1 MLLKVTVQFNNIT
14 QESKENICHREFV
27 DLTFDVKKKHDTA
40 IFMKITST
48 NTYVPYEVILP

>member
-14 QESKENICHREFV
+14 QESKEKICHREFV
-27 DLTFDVKKKHDTA
+27 DLTFDVKKKHDIV